1 MVVALRAFAATFVAT
16 PAVFAKLAFHITNT
30 AVYTMCTV
38 VHRTLNTHMAF
49 VTPRI
54 IAFYATFADIAP
66 YYFVVNIAQIA
77 AGAHHVIIKVTFIAH
92 MVLSFTAFAVTF
104 VAYSAIG
111 ANSVINLTSTA
122 FGTMALVFL
131 CTFNTHMTFVTPG
144 FVTFYATFTNIAP
157 YYFVVNIAQTAV
169 GAHHILC
176 KMTFIAYMVLSLTA
190 FTAAFITAS
199 AIYTNS
205 VINLT
210 STALIAMTFVV
221 HRTGTAH
228 MALFAPI
235 VCTASA
241 LTAVLT
247 MVFLVA
253 ISSAFFAAVVTALAY
268 VIITTERA
276 AVIAVNLGFPCMGM

>member
-54 IAFYATFADIAP
+54 IAFYAMFADIAP

-111 ANSVINLTSTA
+111 AKFTDASRAFSTFLTNALCAVAAYYTA
-122 FGTMALVFL
+122 ILA
-131 CTFNTHMTFVTPG
+131 
-144 FVTFYATFTNIAP
+144 
-157 YYFVVNIAQTAV
+157 YFR
-169 GAHHILC
+169 
-176 KMTFIAYMVLSLTA
+176 A
-190 FTAAFITAS
+190 FA
-199 AIYTNS
+199 
-205 VINLT
+205 
-210 STALIAMTFVV
+210 ALIAI
-221 HRTGTAH
+221 
-228 MALFAPI
+228 LAPKI
-235 VCTASA
+235 SCT
-241 LTAVLT
+241 
-247 MVFLVA
+247 VA
-253 ISSAFFAAVVTALAY
+253 AN
-268 VIITTERA
+268 
-276 AVIAVNLGFPCMGM
+276 IA

>member
-1 MVVALRAFAATFVAT
+1 MTVAFRAFTATFVAT

-38 VHRTLNTHMAF
+38 VHSTLNTHMAF

-92 MVLSFTAFAVTF
+92 
-104 VAYSAIG
+104 
-111 ANSVINLTSTA
+111 
-122 FGTMALVFL
+122 
-131 CTFNTHMTFVTPG
+131 
-144 FVTFYATFTNIAP
+144 
-157 YYFVVNIAQTAV
+157 
-169 GAHHILC
+169 
-176 KMTFIAYMVLSLTA
+176 MVLSLTA

-253 ISSAFFAAVVTALAY
+253 VSSAFFAAVVAALAY